1 MGCEYGVYDGNP
13 MKIFDKSGEKV
24 LAEVDVSE
32 VPKKLEEIYGPGDY

>member
-13 MKIFDKSGEKV
+13 MKIYDKEGEKV